1 MLIFSWILRHGQVLG
16 SWEWGVGSQGRAEV
30 TGGRDSRVR
39 EAHWG
44 AGKQASLP
52 AAQEMCTR
60 APPGGGGVVFTSPPS
75 PSSDQEAGGRPSGSQ
90 TTAPL
95 ALVNTP
101 SAGACAASFHHSLL
115 PSSLL
120 SPGHF
125 SLFSEDR
132 PWLPSSPPRLL
143 NSGCKRGSAVPNLF
157 GTRDRFHGRQFFHRP
172 RGGGWFGDDSSTL
185 HLLCTLFLT

>member
-1 MLIFSWILRHGQVLG
+1 M
-16 SWEWGVGSQGRAEV
+16 GRY
-30 TGGRDSRVR
+30 
-39 EAHWG
+39 WG
-44 AGKQASLP
+44 AGSGGWGAKVGQRLQAEGTAGSERHTGEQVSRP
-52 AAQEMCTR
+52 VSPQHRKC
-60 APPGGGGVVFTSPPS
+60 APERPLAEGGVAFTCPHS

-115 PSSLL
+115 PLSLL

-172 RGGGWFGDDSSTL
+172 RDGGWFGDDSSTL